1 MSKPAKNPQLLP
13 APETE
18 SLPKRRAFTAEYK
31 ARILAECDAATEA
44 GQIGEILRRE
54 GLYSSHLTDWRRRRA
69 DGGLQGLEPKKSGR
83 PPKNPTTQ
91 AADKE
96 LERLRRENA
105 RLEEKLR
112 RSQLIID
119 AQKKLAELLDS
130 LREKNGSD
138 A

>member
-1 MSKPAKNPQLLP
+1 M
-13 APETE
+13 
-18 SLPKRRAFTAEYK
+18 
-31 ARILAECDAATEA
+31 TEA
-44 GQIGEILRRE
+44 ELHPILRRE

-69 DGGLQGLEPKKSGR
+69 DGGLQGLSPKKTGR

-91 AADKE
+91 GTDKE

-112 RSQLIID
+112 RSELIIE

-130 LREKNGSD
+130 LRKEKSGSD